1 MNSRREQDFFNH
13 FISGLDSK
21 LQAQLRLQYA
31 HNKAMNEYEH
41 KQEMQRMKQEIIDE
55 VLARLSV
62 IVENGEALQKIEA
75 LEKAIARLG
84 Q

>member
-1 MNSRREQDFFNH
+1 
-13 FISGLDSK
+13 
-21 LQAQLRLQYA
+21 
-31 HNKAMNEYEH
+31 
-41 KQEMQRMKQEIIDE
+41 MKQEIIDE

-62 IVENGEALQKIEA
+62 MVENGEALQKIEA